1 MKALE
6 GVNRLLEHLHHR
18 DAPDILRGLSGNAL
32 SGALVFL
39 KELHARPGHHGHQA
53 DKPDDHRDQAGKPHA
68 PVKDEEQ
75 PHRQYRRYD
84 PAHRVGDG
92 VGKERFCQ
100 RRVVVDLLAQ
110 PPREVGVKVPQRQVN
125 EMGGRRLSHICRH
138 PEGRKVCTHEPGEI
152 HSRAQKRRRQRVP
165 AVAGKPCR
173 NAASRR

>member
-18 DAPDILRGLSGNAL
+18 DAPDILRGLGGNAL
-32 SGALVFL
+32 SGTLVFL
-39 KELHARPGHHGHQA
+39 KELHAGARHHAHQV
-53 DKPDDHRDQAGKPHA
+53 DESDNHGDQAGKPHA

-75 PHRQYRRYD
+75 PNRQYWRYD
-84 PAHRVGDG
+84 PTHRVGDG
-92 VGKERFCQ
+92 VGEEGFGQ
-100 RRVVVDLLAQ
+100 RRVVVDLLAK

-125 EMGGRRLSHICRH
+125 EMDDRRLSHIRRH

-152 HSRAQKRRRQRVP
+152 HSRAQKRRRQRIP
-165 AVAGKPCR
+165 AEAGKPCR

>member
-6 GVNRLLEHLHHR
+6 GVNRLLEYLHHR
-18 DAPDILRGLSGNAL
+18 DTPDILRGLGRNAL

-39 KELHARPGHHGHQA
+39 KELHAGARHHGHQA
-53 DKPDDHRDQAGKPHA
+53 DKPDNHGDQAGKPHA

-92 VGKERFCQ
+92 VGEEGFCQ
-100 RRVVVDLLAQ
+100 RRVVVDLLAK
-110 PPREVGVKVPQRQVN
+110 PSREVGVKVPQRQVN
-125 EMGGRRLSHICRH
+125 EMGGRRLSHIRRH

-152 HSRAQKRRRQRVP
+152 DRRAQKCRRQRIP